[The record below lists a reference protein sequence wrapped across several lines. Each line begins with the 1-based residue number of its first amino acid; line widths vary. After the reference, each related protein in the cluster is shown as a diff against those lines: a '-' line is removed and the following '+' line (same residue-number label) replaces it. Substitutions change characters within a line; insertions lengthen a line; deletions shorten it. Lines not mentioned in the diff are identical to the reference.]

1 MVRGGKGG
9 SAGSVGGGCA
19 VGGTQALTWPKTSG
33 VGVWIIAVAFQ
44 ILSASFFKRMIE

>member
-1 MVRGGKGG
+1 MVR
-9 SAGSVGGGCA
+9 VVRVVVLA
-19 VGGTQALTWPKTSG
+19 VLVAVPLGAHRALTWPQTSG